1 MSSFVIETES
11 NDTGFDEL
19 LHDFVVWPSDGTPL
33 LAEPT
38 TVEEDPDLD
47 RYTLGRALTEWLF
60 VLVGAVVVAL
70 VLRVFLFQAFWIP
83 SESMEHT
90 LQAED
95 RVLVNKL
102 SYRLHDV
109 HRGDVVVFRR
119 PDEQAGE
126 IRDLIKRVV
135 AVEGDVVEGRDN
147 QLYVNGEPVIEPYLD
162 DNEVIGD
169 FAPVEVPASEVF
181 VMGDNRDESYDSRFF
196 GTVPEDRILGRAFVL
211 FWPMNRAGTL

>member
-1 MSSFVIETES
+1 MIETES
-11 NDTGFDEL
+11 GETGFDEL
-19 LHDFVVWPSDGTPL
+19 LHDFVAWPADGGRL
-33 LAEPT
+33 LAEPAA
-38 TVEEDPDLD
+38 VEEDPVLD

-70 VLRVFLFQAFWIP
+70 ILRVFLFQAFWIP

-109 HRGDVVVFRR
+109 NRGDVVVFRR

-135 AVEGDVVEGRDN
+135 AVEGDVVEAHDN
-147 QLYVNGEPVIEPYLD
+147 QLHINGEPSVEPYLD
-162 DNEVIGD
+162 EGEVIGD
-169 FAPVEVPASEVF
+169 FGPVEVPASEVF
-181 VMGDNRDESYDSRFF
+181 LMGDNRDESYDSRFF
-196 GTVPEDRILGRAFVL
+196 GTVHEDRIVGRAFVL
-211 FWPMNRAGTL
+211 FWPMSRTGTL

>member
-1 MSSFVIETES
+1 MIETES
-11 NDTGFDEL
+11 GETGFEEL
-19 LHDFVVWPSDGTPL
+19 LHDFVAWPVDDAMF
-33 LAEPT
+33 LAEPEG
-38 TVEEDPDLD
+38 VDDDPDLD

-102 SYRLHDV
+102 SYRLHAV
-109 HRGDVVVFRR
+109 NRGDVVVFRR

-135 AVEGDVVEGRDN
+135 AVEGDVVEAHDN
-147 QLYVNGEPVIEPYLD
+147 QLFINGEAAPETYLAAD
-162 DNEVIGD
+162 EVTGD
-169 FAPVEVPASEVF
+169 FGPVEVPPSEVF

-196 GTVPEDRILGRAFVL
+196 GTVHEDRIVGRAFVL
-211 FWPMNRAGTL
+211 FWPMNRTGTL